1 MSGPSRVEFTDHG
14 EQKARR
20 LGKALADVAEVVLV
34 GHDQRRRNPG
44 EADWL
49 AVGRRMS
56 VAYNWPD
63 QGDPTCA
70 RVVTILP
77 ER

>member
-14 EQKARR
+14 EQKARW

-44 EADWL
+44 EAD
-49 AVGRRMS
+49 
-56 VAYNWPD
+56 
-63 QGDPTCA
+63 
-70 RVVTILP
+70 
-77 ER
+77 